1 MLDESSEGTEY
12 HQAIVKAIS
21 CFQVDSMLSPLP
33 LHVLVLLTVSV
44 GTMLYSTASLAA
56 EKVVLKYGIFQES
69 ISVAELSSFAE
80 TGKPSPTLAA
90 YMKLANK
97 RPEEVRDALTKQVK
111 VSPVVLDRALNN
123 IVGEQIL
130 DEVGKTIH
138 TSADTAN
145 RQALRSALVL
155 SASDDSKISLI
166 EAIQKYPTQAV
177 EVEGDRLVDTATK
190 LSDFESGVRKIL
202 GVFNQL

>member
-1 MLDESSEGTEY
+1 MQFSS
-12 HQAIVKAIS
+12 
-21 CFQVDSMLSPLP
+21 LP
-33 LHVLVLLTVSV
+33 LRSLVLLAASV

-80 TGKPSPTLAA
+80 TGDPSPTLAA

-97 RPEEVRDALTKQVK
+97 RPEEVRDALTKPVK
-111 VSPVVLDRALNN
+111 ISPVLLDRALNN
-123 IVGEQIL
+123 FVGEQLL
-130 DEVGKTIH
+130 DEVGKTVH
-138 TSADTAN
+138 TSANTAN

-155 SASDDSKISLI
+155 SASDDSQISLI
-166 EAIQKYPTQAV
+166 EAIQKYPTQEV
-177 EVEGDRLVDTATK
+177 EVEGDRLVETATR
-190 LSDFESGVRKIL
+190 LTDLTNGIRKIL

>member
-1 MLDESSEGTEY
+1 MRFSL
-12 HQAIVKAIS
+12 
-21 CFQVDSMLSPLP
+21 LP
-33 LHVLVLLTVSV
+33 LRYFFLLAVSMGTV
-44 GTMLYSTASLAA
+44 LYSTASLAA

-80 TGKPSPTLAA
+80 TGDPSPTLAA

-97 RPEEVRDALTKQVK
+97 KPEEIRDALTKQVK

-123 IVGEQIL
+123 FVGERLL
-130 DEVGKTIH
+130 DEVGRTVH
-138 TSADTAN
+138 TSTDTAN

-166 EAIQKYPTQAV
+166 EAIQKYPTQEV

-190 LSDFESGVRKIL
+190 LSDLESGLRKIL
-202 GVFNQL
+202 GVFDQL

>member
-1 MLDESSEGTEY
+1 MR
-12 HQAIVKAIS
+12 
-21 CFQVDSMLSPLP
+21 LSPLP
-33 LHVLVLLTVSV
+33 LRHFALLAASV
-44 GTMLYSTASLAA
+44 GALFYSTASLAA

-69 ISVAELSSFAE
+69 LSVAELSSFAE
-80 TGKPSPTLAA
+80 TGDPSPTLAA

-97 RPEEVRDALTKQVK
+97 RPEEIRDALTKQVK

-123 IVGEQIL
+123 FVGEQIL
-130 DEVGKTIH
+130 DEVGKTVH
-138 TSADTAN
+138 TSTDTAN

-166 EAIQKYPTQAV
+166 EAIQKYPTQEV
-177 EVEGDRLVDTATK
+177 EVEGDRLVETATK
-190 LSDFESGVRKIL
+190 LSDLESGIRKIL

>member
-1 MLDESSEGTEY
+1 MRFSRLLL
-12 HQAIVKAIS
+12 HS
-21 CFQVDSMLSPLP
+21 CL
-33 LHVLVLLTVSV
+33 LLTASV
-44 GTMLYSTASLAA
+44 GATLYSTVGQAA

-80 TGKPSPTLAA
+80 TGEPSPTLAA

-97 RPEEVRDALTKQVK
+97 KPEEIRDALTKQVT
-111 VSPVVLDRALNN
+111 VSAVVVDRALNN
-123 IVGEQIL
+123 AVGERVL
-130 DEVGKTIH
+130 DEVGSTIH
-138 TSADTAN
+138 TSTNTAN

-166 EAIQKYPTQAV
+166 EAIQKYPTQEV

-190 LSDFESGVRKIL
+190 LSELESGIRKIL
-202 GVFNQL
+202 GVFDQL